1 VRKRRG
7 CRTGDAE
14 RDVSQNGVL
23 CHVLFILLKH
33 PDNTS
38 VSVEQ
43 SRAVVCVR
51 EFGVAAECSCQVWQ
65 FNTSRYA
72 SAGVYAESHD
82 GMNSDII
89 SLPSY
94 SL

>member
-51 EFGVAAECSCQVWQ
+51 EFGVAAECSCH
-65 FNTSRYA
+65 SRYA